1 MKKIGMIGGLGPE
14 STLDDYNQLIRSYRE
29 KSGSINAPE
38 IIVYSMDLT
47 SVLNLIDEKKYDVL
61 IEKLVQAINS
71 IYRAGADFAFISANT
86 PHVVFEE
93 VNKLSPIP
101 LISIIE
107 ETCKKVKECK
117 VKKAGLLGT
126 EFTMKSDFY
135 KKAAE
140 SYDLEIVIPEK
151 EEQLYIQDKLM
162 SEIELGIFLD
172 ETRNGLLGIIKRM
185 IDDEKIDGIIL
196 GCTEL
201 PLILTKSEFGIEFFN
216 TTKIHVDSIIEYYT
230 K

>member
-14 STLDDYNQLIRSYRE
+14 STLDYYNQLIRSYRE

-196 GCTEL
+196 
-201 PLILTKSEFGIEFFN
+201 I
-216 TTKIHVDSIIEYYT
+216 V
-230 K
+230 